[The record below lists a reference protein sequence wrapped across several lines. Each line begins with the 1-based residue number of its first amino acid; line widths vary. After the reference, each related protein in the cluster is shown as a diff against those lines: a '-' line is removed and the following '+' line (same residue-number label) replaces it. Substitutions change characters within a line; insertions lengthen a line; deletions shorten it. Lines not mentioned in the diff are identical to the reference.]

1 MSNQQSKQVIFVG
14 GSFQIFEL
22 CARCGLDIA
31 GLIDSSPAA
40 AEGYDIPYLGTD
52 EIVLAEPQRFSHI
65 PLVIIPDKP
74 MARRH
79 VVERYRSSGFKFA
92 SLIAPDNYFSPTSKF
107 GEGVVVQSHV
117 IIEAK
122 VCIGAFTKLNIGV
135 KVLHECQVGAFV
147 TIAPGATLLGRVKV
161 GDESYIGASSTILP
175 ERVIGNGCTVG
186 AGAVVTHDVPD
197 RHVVVGVP
205 ARSLKHV

>member
-1 MSNQQSKQVIFVG
+1 MKSKQVILIGWFCEML
-14 GSFQIFEL
+14 EL
-22 CARCGLDIA
+22 CTRCGFDVLGVIDTLPESVA
-31 GLIDSSPAA
+31 G
-40 AEGYDIPYLGTD
+40 YNVKYLGTD
-52 EIVLAEPQRFSHI
+52 EIVLADPERFYNV
-65 PLVIIPDKP
+65 PLVVVPDAP
-74 MARRH
+74 MARRRI
-79 VVERYRSSGFKFA
+79 VERYRSAGFKFA
-92 SLIAPDNYFSPTSKF
+92 SLISPDADISPTSEL

-117 IIEAK
+117 VVTAK
-122 VCIGAFTKLNIGV
+122 ARIGAFTKLNIGV

-175 ERVIGNGCTVG
+175 GRVIGNGCMVG